1 MSVQAAIEAFITES
15 EGACVYDPYR
25 GKSLRLQLDF
35 AGDIDT
41 VHFEAKPEVK
51 RNDVI
56 LPPGVLDSIEDHADV
71 ILPPGVLDSIE
82 DHAIEVGKQA
92 ERLRAA
98 GQHLKRGLLLYG
110 PPGTCKTLTIKYLAS
125 TLQDST
131 LFVLTGAAK
140 VWLKFVETHA
150 GERRGLFPSGV
161 MVSL

>member
-51 RNDVI
+51 RN
-56 LPPGVLDSIEDHADV
+56 DV

-140 VWLKFVETHA
+140 VWLKFVVTHA